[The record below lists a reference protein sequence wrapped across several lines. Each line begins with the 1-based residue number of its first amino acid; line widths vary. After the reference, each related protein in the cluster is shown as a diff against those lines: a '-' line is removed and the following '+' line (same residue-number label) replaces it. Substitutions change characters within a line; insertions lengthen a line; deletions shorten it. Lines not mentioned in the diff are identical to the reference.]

1 MEQGTRNRRR
11 AGMEQE
17 SLAAAYLKRAG
28 VQILE
33 RNYRTQK
40 GEVDIIG
47 EDGEYLVFFE
57 VKWRSQNG
65 SGYASEAV
73 DRRKQRQI
81 CVVADYYLYENA
93 IPQDQGIRFDA
104 IAVDG
109 EKIEWIKDAFSYTG
123 RNF

>member
-81 CVVADYYLYENA
+81 CGVADYYLYENA
-93 IPQDQGIRFDA
+93 IPQDQGIRFDV

>member
-1 MEQGTRNRRR
+1 MKITTNRRR

-17 SLAAAYLKRAG
+17 TLAAAYLARAG
-28 VQILE
+28 VKILE

-47 EDGEYLVFFE
+47 EDGTYLVFFE
-57 VKWRSQNG
+57 VKWRAQRG
-65 SGYASEAV
+65 SGYAAEAV

-81 CVVADYYLYENA
+81 CGVADVYLYSNGFPPE
-93 IPQDQGIRFDA
+93 QSVRFDV

-109 EKIEWIKDAFSYTG
+109 EQTNWIKNAFFYVG
-123 RNF
+123 KNF

>member
-1 MEQGTRNRRR
+1 MEKTTNRRR

-17 SLAAAYLKRAG
+17 TLAAAYLARAG
-28 VQILE
+28 VKILE

-47 EDGEYLVFFE
+47 EDGAYLVFFE

-65 SGYASEAV
+65 SGFASEAV
-73 DRRKQRQI
+73 DGRKQRQI
-81 CVVADYYLYENA
+81 CGVADHYLYANG
-93 IPQDQGIRFDA
+93 IPQEQGVRFGV

-109 EKIEWIKDAFSYTG
+109 DKIEWIRNAFPYVG

>member
-1 MEQGTRNRRR
+1 MQETKNRRR

-17 SLAAAYLKRAG
+17 TLAAAYLTRAG
-28 VQILE
+28 VNILK
-33 RNYRTQK
+33 RNYHTQK

-47 EDGEYLVFFE
+47 EDGTYLVFFE
-57 VKWRSQNG
+57 VKWRSQTG

-73 DRRKQRQI
+73 DFKKQRQI
-81 CVVADYYLYENA
+81 CAVADYYLYTNG
-93 IPQDQGIRFDA
+93 IPQEQGIRFDV

-109 EKIEWIKDAFSYTG
+109 DKISWIKNAFSYTG